1 VLIAPGGRVAM
12 VGMGMGTNLLSN
24 NTSDQADCTY
34 SGYVV
39 LR

>member
-1 VLIAPGGRVAM
+1 M
-12 VGMGMGTNLLSN
+12 VELGMGTNLLSN